1 MLFIVKMM
9 EHNTRLGS
17 IKLEIQEFKSEFNFL
32 LVDLKNEIQTKTK
45 FGNINNKLNG
55 IENNIKSII
64 IEQVN
69 EIIISIKESINAL
82 KDENKLLKS
91 KALNLEQ
98 KSSQSGEVH
107 IF

>member
-9 EHNTRLGS
+9 EHNTRLGG

-82 KDENKLLKS
+82 KEENKLLKS

-98 KSSQSGEVH
+98 KSSQSGEAH